1 MCKSKIYIS
10 SAGNRF
16 YIGMKAIRFRKLC
29 YKIVGTFML
38 CHIRCL
44 PNAVKNWR
52 SNGLISL
59 GNDWKFSTSVVF
71 DGTWKSTFLSPC
83 RSASPRQPLFFHGLW
98 MAAKLVEKNVAAFKN
113 LHFTTSWILNFEQ
126 MIITMM
132 TTMMMV
138 IGDNNNSDGNDAV
151 AATFTTTN
159 IIN

>member
-1 MCKSKIYIS
+1 MEHEKVPSCLRVVQPPPD
-10 SAGNRF
+10 NRF
-16 YIGMKAIRFRKLC
+16 
-29 YKIVGTFML
+29 
-38 CHIRCL
+38 
-44 PNAVKNWR
+44 
-52 SNGLISL
+52 
-59 GNDWKFSTSVVF
+59 
-71 DGTWKSTFLSPC
+71 
-83 RSASPRQPLFFHGLW
+83 FFHGPW